1 MTPVILSPA
10 CKGQAFNTGSWGVL
24 TWAWGGG
31 SCSATPSLSLFLTHP
46 GGRGVS
52 EQLAGVGPVNPSASP
67 SVPPP
72 SQLPCPSEASVYE
85 GKTSG
90 GEGDRLPVP
99 RTSAVQTLGVDS
111 QAASAS
117 KEQAAADE
125 LALVTSWTS
134 ERSPRLFGRPPSSAL
149 PFPPLAERGEADE
162 GPPAVHGAAGR
173 ALEGQHS
180 WQGLCHSGPWQRW
193 APRLRPGSFL
203 ALCRLACQATG

>member
-10 CKGQAFNTGSWGVL
+10 CKGQAFNTGSWGQGYPLVL

-90 GEGDRLPVP
+90 GEGDGLP
-99 RTSAVQTLGVDS
+99 VQTLGVDS

-173 ALEGQHS
+173 APEGQHS
-180 WQGLCHSGPWQRW
+180 WQGCATL
-193 APRLRPGSFL
+193 APGKDGLLRLRPGSFL
-203 ALCRLACQATG
+203 ALCRLGCQATC